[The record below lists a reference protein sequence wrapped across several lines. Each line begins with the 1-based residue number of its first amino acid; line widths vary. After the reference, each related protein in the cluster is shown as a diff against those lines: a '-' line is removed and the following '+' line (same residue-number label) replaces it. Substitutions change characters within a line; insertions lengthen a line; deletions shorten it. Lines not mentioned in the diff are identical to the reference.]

1 MSVADNVSLPVLH
14 LFRSLMLDWG
24 AIFDRAAA
32 LGAGYDVRPNQPAM
46 TLASLSGGNQQ
57 KVLLAKWMQTEPRLL
72 MLDEPTQGVDVGAR
86 QHLFAAVAEAAAR
99 GVAVVV
105 ASTDYEQLAQIC
117 DRVLI
122 FARGAVVAELTG
134 DAISKAGIA
143 ELCLRSAA
151 PNDFSKSESF
161 ATT

>member
-1 MSVADNVSLPVLH
+1 MSPHAAIADGITLLPSDRLGAGGIGALSVADNVSLPVLH

-24 AIFDRAAA
+24 AIFDRAAE
-32 LGAGYDVRPNQPAM
+32 LGSGYQVRRNQPAM

-57 KVLLAKWMQTEPRLL
+57 KVLAKWMTEPRLL

-86 QHLFAAVAEAAAR
+86 QNLFAAVAHAAGR

-117 DRVLI
+117 DRVVDI
-122 FARGAVVAELTG
+122 CARCRRGGT
-134 DAISKAGIA
+134 D
-143 ELCLRSAA
+143 RQR
-151 PNDFSKSESF
+151 DQ
-161 ATT
+161 